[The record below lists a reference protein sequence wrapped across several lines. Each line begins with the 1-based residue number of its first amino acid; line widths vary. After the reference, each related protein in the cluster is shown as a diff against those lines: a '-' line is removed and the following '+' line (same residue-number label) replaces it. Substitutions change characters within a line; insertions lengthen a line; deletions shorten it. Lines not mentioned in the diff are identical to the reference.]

1 MSRVCHC
8 KFVEGRCHKRRELMK
23 RNESVDSWI
32 FVVGCSYRVLL
43 DSLSHWR
50 AIDRFQAVAFHEQI
64 CVLGEK
70 NIALLICTVDL
81 SEHRSLKE
89 KS

>member
-1 MSRVCHC
+1 
-8 KFVEGRCHKRRELMK
+8 MK

-32 FVVGCSYRVLL
+32 FVVGCSYTVLL
-43 DSLSHWR
+43 DSLSRWR
-50 AIDRFQAVAFHEQI
+50 AIDGFQAVAFHEQI

-70 NIALLICTVDL
+70 ICTVDL

>member
-1 MSRVCHC
+1 
-8 KFVEGRCHKRRELMK
+8 MK

-32 FVVGCSYRVLL
+32 FIVGCSYTVLL

-70 NIALLICTVDL
+70 ILLF
-81 SEHRSLKE
+81 
-89 KS
+89 